1 MFRLRLREIGRGAML
16 DVLLSS
22 LVLASVY
29 GLVAIGISLTW
40 ASIGMLNLAQGFIF
54 TAGGYG
60 AYLASQA
67 LVTSGAATPI
77 LSVVT
82 VLSGMAG
89 GAIAGLVVGA
99 VTFLPL
105 QDRENFK
112 TRALIA
118 TLAISLIGTQVWLLI
133 FGPQSKPIPPI
144 FGDGRV
150 EIAGSGVTYG
160 QLGAIVV
167 AALMLSAVIAWMRSS
182 RSGLQMRAMMMN
194 PLGAAVVGVSV
205 RVTGMRVLAISGAL
219 TGLSAVLL
227 GQVFFVSPT
236 SGVQPLTVGL
246 IISLAGGLG
255 SIPGTVAAAGLMGLA
270 EALTA
275 RYTSQAYVP
284 FALFALVVAILLIRP
299 RGLGGLLEDVR
310 E

>member
-1 MFRLRLREIGRGAML
+1 ML
-16 DVLLSS
+16 DVIFSG
-22 LVLASVY
+22 LVLSSVY

-54 TAGGYG
+54 TAGGYS
-60 AYLASQA
+60 AYLFSQA
-67 LVTSGAATPI
+67 AATGGLTGPALSFGTLLAGMVGAAAFG
-77 LSVVT
+77 LLV
-82 VLSGMAG
+82 
-89 GAIAGLVVGA
+89 GAIA
-99 VTFLPL
+99 FLPL
-105 QDRENFK
+105 QDRANFR
-112 TRALIA
+112 TRSLIA
-118 TLAISLIGTQVWLLI
+118 TLAINLIGTQVWLLS
-133 FGPQSKPIPPI
+133 FGPQSKPLPQI

-150 EIAGSGVTYG
+150 EVAGSGVSNG

-167 AALMLSAVIAWMRSS
+167 AVLTLAAVIMWMRSS

-205 RVTGMRVLAISGAL
+205 RTTGMRVLAISGAL

-255 SIPGTVAAAGLMGLA
+255 SIPGTVIAAGLMGFA
-270 EALTA
+270 EAITA
-275 RYTSQAYVP
+275 RYLQQSLVP
-284 FALFALVVAILLIRP
+284 FVLFGLVVLILIVRP

>member
-1 MFRLRLREIGRGAML
+1 ML
-16 DVLLSS
+16 DVLFSG
-22 LVLASVY
+22 LVLSSVY

-54 TAGGYG
+54 TAGGYA
-60 AYLASQA
+60 AYLFSQVA
-67 LVTSGAATPI
+67 SGAGVAGPL
-77 LSVVT
+77 LSVGT
-82 VLSGMAG
+82 VLAGMAG
-89 GAIAGLVVGA
+89 AAVAGLIVGGIA
-99 VTFLPL
+99 FLPL
-105 QDRENFK
+105 QDRENFR

-133 FGPQSKPIPPI
+133 FGPQSKPLPQI
-144 FGDGRV
+144 FGDGV
-150 EIAGSGVTYG
+150 MEFAGASVTYG
-160 QLGAIVV
+160 QLGGIVV
-167 AALMLSAVIAWMRSS
+167 AALMLAIVIAWMRSS

-205 RVTGMRVLAISGAL
+205 RTTGMRVLAISGAL

-236 SGVQPLTVGL
+236 SGVTPLTVGL

-255 SIPGTVAAAGLMGLA
+255 SIPGTVIAAGLMGFA

-275 RYTSQAYVP
+275 RYLQQSLVP
-284 FALFALVVAILLIRP
+284 FVLFGLVVLILIFRP

>member
-1 MFRLRLREIGRGAML
+1 ML
-16 DVLLSS
+16 DVIFSG
-22 LVLASVY
+22 LVLSSVY

-54 TAGGYG
+54 TGGGYT
-60 AYLASQA
+60 AYLFAQLASSA
-67 LVTSGAATPI
+67 GIEGPL
-77 LSVVT
+77 LSLGT
-82 VLSGMAG
+82 VLSGMIG
-89 GAIAGLVVGA
+89 GAFFGLVVGGLA
-99 VTFLPL
+99 FLPL
-105 QDRENFK
+105 QDRDNFR

-118 TLAISLIGTQVWLLI
+118 TLAISLIGTQVWLII
-133 FGPQSKPIPPI
+133 FGPQSKPLPQI
-144 FGDGRV
+144 FGDGITSV
-150 EIAGSGVTYG
+150 GDASVTNG
-160 QLGAIVV
+160 QLGGIVV
-167 AALMLSAVIAWMRSS
+167 AALTLTAVIMWMRSS

-205 RVTGMRVLAISGAL
+205 RTTGMRVLAISGAL

-236 SGVQPLTVGL
+236 SGVTPLTVGL

-255 SIPGTVAAAGLMGLA
+255 SIPGTVIAAGLMGFA
-270 EALTA
+270 EAVTA
-275 RYTSQAYVP
+275 RYLQQSLVP
-284 FALFALVVAILLIRP
+284 FVLFGLVVLILVFRP

>member
-1 MFRLRLREIGRGAML
+1 ML
-16 DVLLSS
+16 DVIFSG
-22 LVLASVY
+22 LVLSSVY

-54 TAGGYG
+54 TGGGY
-60 AYLASQA
+60 AAFLASQA
-67 LVTSGAATPI
+67 ASNAGVSGAPLSI
-77 LSVVT
+77 LT
-82 VLSGMAG
+82 VLAGMAG
-89 GAIAGLVVGA
+89 AAIAGLAVGA
-99 VTFLPL
+99 VAFLPL
-105 QDRENFK
+105 QDRENFR

-118 TLAISLIGTQVWLLI
+118 TLAISLVGMQVWLII
-133 FGPQSKPIPPI
+133 FGPQSKPLPQI
-144 FGDGRV
+144 FGDGIL
-150 EIAGSGVTYG
+150 EIAGASVTYG
-160 QLGAIVV
+160 QLGGIIV
-167 AALMLSAVIAWMRSS
+167 AAVTLAAMIIWMRSS

-205 RVTGMRVLAISGAL
+205 RTTGMRVLAISGAL

-236 SGVQPLTVGL
+236 SGVTPLTVGL

-255 SIPGTVAAAGLMGLA
+255 SIPGTVMAAALMGFA
-270 EALTA
+270 EAITA
-275 RYTSQAYVP
+275 RYLEQSMVP
-284 FALFALVVAILLIRP
+284 FVLFGLVVLILVIRP

>member
-1 MFRLRLREIGRGAML
+1 ML
-16 DVLLSS
+16 DVLFSG
-22 LVLASVY
+22 LVLSSVY

-54 TAGGYG
+54 TAGGYS
-60 AYLASQA
+60 AFLFASMA
-67 LVTSGAATPI
+67 TTAGISGPI
-77 LSVVT
+77 LSIGT
-82 VLSGMAG
+82 ILAGMIGAAVFGLIVG
-89 GAIAGLVVGA
+89 GIA
-99 VTFLPL
+99 FLPL
-105 QDRENFK
+105 QDRENFR

-118 TLAISLIGTQVWLLI
+118 TLAINLIGTQIWLIL
-133 FGPQSKPIPPI
+133 FGPQSKPLPQI
-144 FGDGRV
+144 FGDGTV
-150 EIAGSGVTYG
+150 NIAGAGVTAG
-160 QLGAIVV
+160 QLGGIIVAV
-167 AALMLSAVIAWMRSS
+167 LVLAAVIAWMRSS

-205 RVTGMRVLAISGAL
+205 RTTGMRVLAISGAL

-236 SGVQPLTVGL
+236 SGVAPLTVGL

-255 SIPGTVAAAGLMGLA
+255 SIPGTVMAAVLMGFA
-270 EALTA
+270 EAITA
-275 RYTSQAYVP
+275 RYLEQSLVP
-284 FALFALVVAILLIRP
+284 FVLFGLVVVILVFRP

>member
-1 MFRLRLREIGRGAML
+1 ML
-16 DVLLSS
+16 DVLFSG
-22 LVLASVY
+22 LVLSSVY

-54 TAGGYG
+54 TAGGYS
-60 AYLASQA
+60 AFLFASMA
-67 LVTSGAATPI
+67 TNAGVSGPI
-77 LSVVT
+77 LSIGT
-82 VLSGMAG
+82 ILAGMIGAAVFGLIVG
-89 GAIAGLVVGA
+89 GIA
-99 VTFLPL
+99 FLPL
-105 QDRENFK
+105 QDRENFR

-118 TLAISLIGTQVWLLI
+118 TLAINLIGTQIWLIL
-133 FGPQSKPIPPI
+133 FGPQSKPLPQI
-144 FGDGRV
+144 FGAGTV
-150 EIAGSGVTYG
+150 EVAGASVTAG
-160 QLGAIVV
+160 QLGGIIVAV
-167 AALMLSAVIAWMRSS
+167 AVLAAVILWMRSS

-205 RVTGMRVLAISGAL
+205 RTTGMRVLAISGAL

-236 SGVQPLTVGL
+236 SGVAPLTVGL

-255 SIPGTVAAAGLMGLA
+255 SIPGTVMAAVLMGFA
-270 EALTA
+270 EAITA
-275 RYTSQAYVP
+275 RYLEQSLVP
-284 FALFALVVAILLIRP
+284 FVLFGLVVVILVFRP

>member
-1 MFRLRLREIGRGAML
+1 ML
-16 DVLLSS
+16 DVIFSG
-22 LVLASVY
+22 LVLSSVY

-54 TAGGYG
+54 TAGGYA

-67 LVTSGAATPI
+67 ASNAGINGAPLSIITVLVGMGGAA
-77 LSVVT
+77 V
-82 VLSGMAG
+82 
-89 GAIAGLVVGA
+89 AGLIVGGVA
-99 VTFLPL
+99 FLPL
-105 QDRENFK
+105 QDRENFR

-118 TLAISLIGTQVWLLI
+118 TLAISLIGTQVWLII
-133 FGPQSKPIPPI
+133 FGPQSKPLPQI
-144 FGDGRV
+144 FGNGIV
-150 EIAGSGVTYG
+150 EIGGASVTYG
-160 QLGAIVV
+160 QLGGIIV
-167 AALMLSAVIAWMRSS
+167 AVLTLGAMIMWMRRS

-205 RVTGMRVLAISGAL
+205 RVTGMRVLAIAGAL

-236 SGVQPLTVGL
+236 SGVTPLTVGL

-255 SIPGTVAAAGLMGLA
+255 SIPGTVVAAVLMGFA
-270 EALTA
+270 EAITA
-275 RYTSQAYVP
+275 RYLEQSLVP
-284 FALFALVVAILLIRP
+284 FVLFGLVVVILVARP